1 MPSEFAANKSPRIRV
16 QDVASENGVFET
28 LEEGR
33 IDDAILKHG
42 PIEDNAVPFARS
54 NFQNA
59 TTTRECNANLRLGN
73 AEEAFCAC
81 RASHFDCA
89 NIEREH
95 RSCFSISVIFIESER
110 DKLTNWLGNY
120 Q

>member
-1 MPSEFAANKSPRIRV
+1 MSEFAAKESPRIRV

-33 IDDAILKHG
+33 IDDAILKHD
-42 PIEDNAVPFARS
+42 PIEDNAVSFARS

-81 RASHFDCA
+81 CASHFDAYKC
-89 NIEREH
+89 NITQNYVSAER
-95 RSCFSISVIFIESER
+95 RKPRASTDLAFQSA
-110 DKLTNWLGNY
+110 
-120 Q
+120 